1 MATTLVPSVLR
12 STKEAEMP
20 VQQTKEKDKV
30 HSPYLAARKEW
41 DERYG
46 DLISRAR
53 NWRAAFFVA
62 AAIALLAV
70 GGMIV
75 IARQARVIPYVVAVD
90 SLGRTV
96 ASGPAEQATVADDRL
111 KRAAL
116 NSWVGDW
123 RFVSM
128 DGIAQRKA
136 IDRAYAMIA
145 SGSPAQVAV
154 SEYYRKD
161 PPNERAMKQTVDVEV
176 KALFPSSEKTYE
188 VEWVETTRS
197 LAGTVVGEPQRW
209 KGSFTLVV
217 NPPSD
222 EALARI
228 NPLGIYITSA
238 SWSRVL

>member
-1 MATTLVPSVLR
+1 MATTSMWNAWR
-12 STKEAEMP
+12 STKRRVPEE
-20 VQQTKEKDKV
+20 QTKENAPV
-30 HSPYLAARKEW
+30 HNPYLAARKEW

-62 AAIALLAV
+62 AAVAFLAV

-75 IARQARVIPYVVAVD
+75 IAKQARIVPYVVAVD

-96 ASGPAEQATVADDRL
+96 ASGPAEQATLADDRL

-116 NSWVGDW
+116 NSWIADW
-123 RFVSM
+123 RLVSM
-128 DGIAQRKA
+128 DGITQRKS
-136 IDRAYAMIA
+136 IDRTYSMIA
-145 SGSPAQVAV
+145 SGTPAQVAV

-161 PPNERAMKQTVDVEV
+161 PPNERATKQTVDVEV
-176 KALFPSSEKTYE
+176 KAIFPSSEKTYE

-197 LAGTVVGEPQRW
+197 LAGTVVGDPQRW
-209 KGSFTLVV
+209 KGSFTLLV
-217 NPPSD
+217 NPPDD
-222 EALARI
+222 EALARV

>member
-1 MATTLVPSVLR
+1 MATTSIWNAWR
-12 STKEAEMP
+12 STKRRVPAE
-20 VQQTKEKDKV
+20 QTKEKVPV
-30 HSPYLAARKEW
+30 HNPYLAARKEW

-62 AAIALLAV
+62 AAVAFLAV

-75 IARQARVIPYVVAVD
+75 IAKQARIVPYVVAVD

-96 ASGPAEQATVADDRL
+96 ASGPAEQATLADDRL

-116 NSWVGDW
+116 NSWIADW
-123 RFVSM
+123 RLVSM
-128 DGIAQRKA
+128 DGITQRKS
-136 IDRAYAMIA
+136 IDRTYSMIA
-145 SGSPAQVAV
+145 SGTPAQVAV

-161 PPNERAMKQTVDVEV
+161 PPNERAAKQTVDVEV
-176 KALFPSSEKTYE
+176 KAIFPSSEKTYE

-197 LAGTVVGEPQRW
+197 LAGTVVGDPQRW

-217 NPPSD
+217 NPPND
-222 EALARI
+222 EALARV

>member
-1 MATTLVPSVLR
+1 MATTLVPSVLK

-30 HSPYLAARKEW
+30 HNPYLAARKEW

-53 NWRAAFFVA
+53 TWGVAFVVA

-75 IARQARVIPYVVAVD
+75 IARQSRVIPYVVAVD
-90 SLGRTV
+90 SLSRTV

-128 DGIAQRKA
+128 DGMAQRKA
-136 IDRAYAMIA
+136 IDRAYAMIPA
-145 SGSPAQVAV
+145 GGPAQGAV

-161 PPNERAMKQTVDVEV
+161 PPNRSAMQQKVDVEG
-176 KALFPSSEKTYE
+176 KGLFPSSEETYA
-188 VEWVETTRS
+188 VEW
-197 LAGTVVGEPQRW
+197 G
-209 KGSFTLVV
+209 
-217 NPPSD
+217 
-222 EALARI
+222 
-228 NPLGIYITSA
+228 
-238 SWSRVL
+238 